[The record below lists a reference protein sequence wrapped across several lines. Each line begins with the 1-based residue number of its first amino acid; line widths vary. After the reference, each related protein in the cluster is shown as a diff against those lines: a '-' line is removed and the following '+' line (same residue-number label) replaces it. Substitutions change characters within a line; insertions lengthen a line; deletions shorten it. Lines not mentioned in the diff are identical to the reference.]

1 MGWLCVLPS
10 QDAADR
16 VGVKLDFKDPA
27 AVLPALKSVGSRWTD
42 KMADLLWLNADILP
56 GPCMFRVHWRHHG
69 CVALR
74 SVRARNLAEACPV
87 PVPPCRCFARARDV
101 RELAKR
107 SMAPHHLA
115 RCSLPRPGRRE
126 AQV

>member
-56 GPCMFRVHWRHHG
+56 GPCTVPR
-69 CVALR
+69 ALAPPR
-74 SVRARNLAEACPV
+74 LRGAAVGAGAKSRRGVPRARAPV
-87 PVPPCRCFARARDV
+87 PLLRARA
-101 RELAKR
+101 
-107 SMAPHHLA
+107 
-115 RCSLPRPGRRE
+115 
-126 AQV
+126 